1 MKTKVDLLIVGNL
14 LSSNEL
20 AGGGGI
26 LRCPQNLLNQYYDIT
41 ESIIIHGDVSVESFN
56 SKEKVVVAT
65 DSIATK
71 GGSYGKF

>member
-14 LSSNEL
+14 LCYNEL
-20 AGGGGI
+20 VGGGI